1 MASSLRGMR
10 NLKFDPASNET
21 LSLTALPSSL
31 LDTVIPGYSVVSR
44 LINDATGIDITSTV
58 SLAILCAAI
67 ITGSAFL
74 SRHIGRIFLSLFSCS
89 ITIDSHDFLYDQL
102 LAWAASNP
110 SIQKV
115 RTLRGHSADEAIDA
129 DDPSTFVDLTINSE
143 LNDDDAIFNFKE
155 WALKAPPR
163 YEPNSTSGL
172 FWHKSSISQKWNV
185 YSLSRDR
192 EQVRGG
198 WMGMQLQDREKL
210 TITVLGRSTKPL
222 KDLIVESRDIYFER
236 QTSMTNI
243 RRPAPKEQRGR
254 GRSAWNKVA
263 SRPSRPMATV
273 VLDDK
278 QKATILR
285 DMNEFLHPKTPRWYA
300 NRGIPYRRGYLFF
313 GPPGTGKTS
322 LSFALAGVF
331 GLDIYCLS
339 LSEITLTE
347 EDLILLFNSLPKRCV
362 VLLEDIDSAGVLRKT
377 QPDDKE
383 VPKTDESKEGEK
395 KQKAA
400 NIEDDKPKDLEST
413 SSTNASQA
421 QVSPPLP
428 PPNPTD
434 AAATA
439 LATAITKAIES
450 ATSKS
455 ADANTDTDTKGP
467 RSRRGPPRPSNPTQ
481 PSQTTTA
488 DGTTV
493 KPGVTLSGLLNAID
507 GVASQEG
514 RVLVMTT
521 NYPDRLD
528 PALIRPGRV
537 DLKVRFDLAG
547 KKEVRELFLRMY
559 DVDDDDEEER
569 SGKRRGGVVKR
580 ISEVIPGGEGGVGE
594 VEEEDV
600 NAEAKIDDTLGGEK
614 EMANG
619 GKITR
624 TRTLPTPPGTPTDAA
639 PTPHGHD
646 HHRQHPAQSPKSTP
660 VKTTTRS
667 DISRLADEFSARLLP
682 GVFSPADIQGFLL
695 TRKKDPRRAVEEVT
709 AWVKEELARKEKGS
723 NVVLGDAE
731 KEKKKAETGTK
742 GE

>member
-1 MASSLRGMR
+1 MASSFRGMR

-21 LSLTALPSSL
+21 LSLTALPSGL

-44 LINDATGIDITSTV
+44 LIHDATGIDITSTV

-74 SRHIGRIFLSLFSCS
+74 SRHVGRIFLSLFSCS
-89 ITIDSHDFLYDQL
+89 ITIDSQDFLYDQL

-129 DDPSTFVDLTINSE
+129 DDPSTFVDLTVNSE
-143 LNDDDAIFNFKE
+143 LNDPDAIFNFKE
-155 WALKAPPR
+155 WALKAPPQ

-172 FWHKSSISQKWNV
+172 FWHKSSISGKWNV

-210 TITVLGRSTKPL
+210 TVTVLGRLTQPL

-273 VLDDK
+273 VLDDR

-362 VLLEDIDSAGVLRKT
+362 VLLEDIDSAGVLRK
-377 QPDDKE
+377 PELDDKIAQ
-383 VPKTDESKEGEK
+383 DANESKAE
-395 KQKAA
+395 
-400 NIEDDKPKDLEST
+400 KPKKDDTKPDGDKKMEDSDPALANDPSQVKIST
-413 SSTNASQA
+413 
-421 QVSPPLP
+421 
-428 PPNPTD
+428 PPNPTEI
-434 AAATA
+434 AATA
-439 LATAITKAIES
+439 IATAISKAIAS

-455 ADANTDTDTKGP
+455 TETNSDADAEEP
-467 RSRRGPPRPSNPTQ
+467 RSRRGPRRGKGPPA
-481 PSQTTTA
+481 QTAA

-514 RVLVMTT
+514 RVLVLTT

-547 KKEVRELFLRMY
+547 RKEVRELFLRMY
-559 DVDDDDEEER
+559 DVDDDNEEER
-569 SGKRRGGVVKR
+569 RGKRRGGVVKK
-580 ISEVIPGGEGGVGE
+580 ITEVISGGLI
-594 VEEEDV
+594 EETSEQDKLHAGREAAALEIP
-600 NAEAKIDDTLGGEK
+600 NADAKGDDAVQDD
-614 EMANG
+614 EMANM
-619 GKITR
+619 GKQ
-624 TRTLPTPPGTPTDAA
+624 RTLPTPPGTPIDAVMESV
-639 PTPHGHD
+639 
-646 HHRQHPAQSPKSTP
+646 QSPTSTSM
-660 VKTTTRS
+660 KTTTSRS
-667 DISRLADEFSARLLP
+667 DIARLADQFSTRVLP

-695 TRKKDPRRAVEEVT
+695 TRKKDPRKAVTEVT
-709 AWVKEELARKEKGS
+709 AWMEEELARKEKGS
-723 NVVLGDAE
+723 NVVLGEEEKGGGGEKGERKMRTE
-731 KEKKKAETGTK
+731 KEEK
-742 GE
+742 